1 MSLFCGVFQKL
12 SSKNIG
18 SNCSDSLSIRSTVF
32 LNSYSRAKLSSK
44 IIGQKSKLSIFSIIV
59 PRWQAISLIV
69 SMWFYFCLLFWLN
82 FYNFVVQL
90 LGETLFVVVGL
101 HGRNIDCREC
111 WAFVESIRVNLC
123 YRLGNCDTLKRG
135 AILKSAPPNHGY
147 SFGNDGYAILN
158 LKLISI
164 VLYSKYSWTASYTR
178 MSASVSS
185 QFSRSQSKEG
195 LR

>member
-1 MSLFCGVFQKL
+1 MSLFCGAFQKL

-32 LNSYSRAKLSSK
+32 LNSYSRAKLSSQ

-59 PRWQAISLIV
+59 PRWLAISLIV

-82 FYNFVVQL
+82 LYNFVVQL

-135 AILKSAPPNHGY
+135 AILKSAPPNHGC
-147 SFGNDGYAILN
+147 SFGNDGYAIFN
-158 LKLISI
+158 LKFCQNIAIYLFN
-164 VLYSKYSWTASYTR
+164 YAS
-178 MSASVSS
+178 S
-185 QFSRSQSKEG
+185 
-195 LR
+195 

>member
-1 MSLFCGVFQKL
+1 MSLFCGAFQKL

-32 LNSYSRAKLSSK
+32 LNSYSRAKLSSQ

-82 FYNFVVQL
+82 LYNFVVQL

-135 AILKSAPPNHGY
+135 AILKSVPPNHGC
-147 SFGNDGYAILN
+147 SFGNDGYAIFN
-158 LKLISI
+158 LKFCQNIAIYLFN
-164 VLYSKYSWTASYTR
+164 YAS
-178 MSASVSS
+178 S
-185 QFSRSQSKEG
+185 
-195 LR
+195 